1 MSAKLPLILPKPSVA
16 DIRVN
21 KLFSD
26 ISAVA
31 RQFDFAITELRE
43 TAMRWLVIEAPF
55 KVLPNIG
62 PIQQCVRLLIDQEEN
77 YKFQVLDVP
86 IDSGKLNNTSLHIKY
101 LNQMKPNSGYD
112 IYPGVEDQY
121 LKIKDKLK
129 RKPIVLHE
137 WPRGTRYDHV
147 NSNIIKESP
156 PLCRNCT
163 SLIKSKKTT
172 G

>member
-1 MSAKLPLILPKPSVA
+1 
-16 DIRVN
+16 
-21 KLFSD
+21 
-26 ISAVA
+26 
-31 RQFDFAITELRE
+31 
-43 TAMRWLVIEAPF
+43 MRWLVIEAPF

-147 NSNIIKESP
+147 NSNIIKRVPTVMPKLHQSHKINENYRADS
-156 PLCRNCT
+156 CKETYCEKDST
-163 SLIKSKKTT
+163 QIHQSEISDSKN
-172 G
+172 